1 MKKYKYQV
9 YIVSDKGI
17 EIKVVFARSES
28 DAMDIVFERMPEGAI
43 LKSIKQ
49 IN

>member
-17 EIKVVFARSES
+17 ESKIVFASSES
-28 DAMDIVFERMPEGAI
+28 EAMNMVFERMPEDAI

>member
-9 YIVSDKGI
+9 YTVSDKGI

-28 DAMDIVFERMPEGAI
+28 EAMDIVFERMPGAV

>member
-1 MKKYKYQV
+1 MKRYKYQV
-9 YIVSDKGI
+9 YIVSNKGI

-28 DAMDIVFERMPEGAI
+28 EAMDMVFERMPEGAI